1 MFEESYDSELDPLTR
16 INKVIDNVNNFSKLS
31 YNEKQDI
38 YKLITPKLLHNR
50 DHYIS
55 DAANSSANEFSK
67 VFNALE
73 EIT

>member
-1 MFEESYDSELDPLTR
+1 MFLSKSSFLNDSSAFWAP
-16 INKVIDNVNNFSKLS
+16 NNNFSKLS